1 MSLAIVFSRAQSG
14 IRAPLVT
21 VEIHLSNG
29 LPRFSI
35 VGLPEA
41 EVRESRDRVRSA
53 LINSHFDFPVNH
65 IIANLAPADLPKEGG
80 RFDLP
85 IAIGILAASKQIP
98 EEALQEYEFIGEL
111 ALSGE
116 IRAIQGVLPFALS
129 AKKTNKKLILP
140 YANAKEAALIRDIEV
155 FPAEHITD
163 VCAHLLKRTPIE
175 PYRNKEFCSQAVC
188 LEDMEDVQGH
198 QSVKRALE
206 IAAAGGHSA
215 LLVGPPGTGKTM
227 IASRFP
233 TILPLLT
240 EAEALESAAVL
251 SISHQGFDPK
261 KFGKRPFRAPHHS
274 ASSVAIVG
282 GGNPPRPGEISLAHQ
297 GVLFLDELPEFNRH
311 VLEAMREPLESGTIV
326 ISRAARQCTF
336 PASFQLIAA
345 MNPCPCGYYG
355 DPQNNCRC
363 TVDQINRYQS
373 RISGPILDR
382 LDLHVSVP
390 RLPISLITV
399 SKKTGE
405 RSEVIRKRVEE
416 ARKKQFDRAGCINA
430 KLSVQAMKTTCALQP
445 REEHFLN
452 TAIQKLNLSARSYH
466 RILKIARTISDLSN
480 ANTIQTLH
488 L

>member
-1 MSLAIVFSRAQSG
+1 
-14 IRAPLVT
+14 
-21 VEIHLSNG
+21 
-29 LPRFSI
+29 
-35 VGLPEA
+35 
-41 EVRESRDRVRSA
+41 
-53 LINSHFDFPVNH
+53 
-65 IIANLAPADLPKEGG
+65 
-80 RFDLP
+80 
-85 IAIGILAASKQIP
+85 
-98 EEALQEYEFIGEL
+98 
-111 ALSGE
+111 
-116 IRAIQGVLPFALS
+116 
-129 AKKTNKKLILP
+129 
-140 YANAKEAALIRDIEV
+140 
-155 FPAEHITD
+155 
-163 VCAHLLKRTPIE
+163 
-175 PYRNKEFCSQAVC
+175 
-188 LEDMEDVQGH
+188 
-198 QSVKRALE
+198 
-206 IAAAGGHSA
+206 
-215 LLVGPPGTGKTM
+215 
-227 IASRFP
+227 
-233 TILPLLT
+233 
-240 EAEALESAAVL
+240 
-251 SISHQGFDPK
+251 
-261 KFGKRPFRAPHHS
+261 
-274 ASSVAIVG
+274 
-282 GGNPPRPGEISLAHQ
+282 
-297 GVLFLDELPEFNRH
+297 PEFNRH

-488 L
+488 LAEAMQLHRWIRL